1 MLLRLSIHNLALF
14 READL
19 ILEPGLNILTGETG
33 AGKSLLVESLNMLL
47 GYKAELPPLVSKA
60 VIEAVFAPIPEAF
73 LAHLLEPAEE
83 LVLRCELSAS
93 GRRRLF
99 LNDSLISAQTLRELS
114 YYLVEI
120 HSQHESQQLFQP
132 HFQRE
137 LLDNYAEL
145 TQEVRAYQQLYKMW
159 QEKKAQLADLQ
170 KNHTE
175 RSQRIAWL
183 TTQLEEL
190 QNTRLST
197 EEYIHLE
204 TQIRRIEH
212 QAQIIQTLS
221 YWLHQLSES
230 PHAPSALLK
239 EATKS
244 ISKLPLPET
253 EAILSDIESARA
265 ALNEAIARIE
275 TLLSEVSIDSEE
287 VEKIR
292 LRYDQYNSLLLKY
305 RLPTVEA
312 LIEMRDRLQAEYNRL
327 NTAQESLAPLQA
339 EVDAL
344 TQALLEKAYRL
355 ELARLA
361 AAQSLSDHVQTYLA
375 ELGLGYAHF
384 QIAVE
389 RLTDTNSPYTWDG
402 QHILLTPYGFSDI
415 AFLLRT
421 APNFPLAPL
430 SQVASGGELSRI
442 MLALKAALGE
452 RVELPTLVLDEID
465 TGLSGEGARRMGEF
479 LARLSRRFQIILITH
494 LPAIAAQPG
503 AHFYIWKEPTPEGWH
518 TQIRRL
524 SPNER
529 IHEIARMLSGE
540 AAGDASLAA
549 AQELLKSS
557 AK

>member
-14 READL
+14 KEADL
-19 ILEPGLNILTGETG
+19 ALEPGLNILTGETG
-33 AGKSLLVESLNMLL
+33 AGKSLLVESLNVLL
-47 GYKAELPPLVSKA
+47 GYKAELPPITGKA
-60 VIEAVFAPIPEAF
+60 VIEAIFAPIPEVVS
-73 LAHLLEPAEE
+73 AHLLEPAEE

-99 LNDSLISAQTLRELS
+99 LNDSVISAQILRELS

-137 LLDNYAEL
+137 LLDSYAAL
-145 TQEVRAYQQLYKMW
+145 TSEVKAYQQLYQLW
-159 QEKKAQLADLQ
+159 QEKRSHLADLQ
-170 KNHTE
+170 KTHAE
-175 RSQRIAWL
+175 RSQRLSWL
-183 TTQLEEL
+183 VAQLEEL
-190 QNTRLST
+190 RSAHLST
-197 EEYIHLE
+197 EEYTHLE
-204 TQIRRIEH
+204 TQIKRIEH

-230 PHAPSALLK
+230 PQAPLALLK
-239 EATKS
+239 EAKKS

-265 ALNEAIARIE
+265 SLHEAIARIE
-275 TLLSEVSIDSEE
+275 ALLSEASIDAEE
-287 VEKIR
+287 AEKIR

-312 LIEMRDRLQAEYNRL
+312 LVELRDRLQAEYDSL
-327 NTAQESLAPLQA
+327 SAAQESLAPLQA
-339 EVDAL
+339 EVESL
-344 TQALLEKAYRL
+344 TQTLLEKAYRL
-355 ELARLA
+355 ELARLG
-361 AAQSLSDHVQTYLA
+361 AAQSLSDQVQTYLA
-375 ELGLGYAHF
+375 ELGLEYAYF

-389 RLTDTNSPYTWDG
+389 RLTSTDSPYVWDG
-402 QHILLTPYGFSDI
+402 QHVLLTPYGFSNI
-415 AFLLRT
+415 TFLLRT

-442 MLALKAALGE
+442 MLALKAALAE

-479 LARLSRRFQIILITH
+479 LTRLSRRFQIILITH

-503 AHFYIWKEPTPEGWH
+503 AHFYIWKESTAEGWQ

-524 SPNER
+524 SSDER
-529 IHEIARMLSGE
+529 VQEIARMLSGE
-540 AAGDASLAA
+540 AAGNASLAA
-549 AQELLKSS
+549 AQELLKNF
-557 AK
+557 AR